1 MQCEDCGNALAK
13 LHLTE
18 IVNSTVTELHLCR
31 RCAERRGFQ
40 QGLHAGPLALTTLV
54 AQLMEDTT
62 PTDDDA
68 LSHMQC
74 PGCGMFFSTFRE
86 TGNLGCAQCYGAFAT
101 ALTPLL
107 RRLHGEPRHIGKAP
121 KKDEPRLALRRQ
133 VLRLHEEL
141 ERAVGREDYEHAA
154 ELRDQIRALESGQD
168 ARVGRAH
175 GA

>member
-40 QGLHAGPLALTTLV
+40 HGMHAGPLALSTLL
-54 AQLMEDTT
+54 AQLMDDTT

-68 LSHMQC
+68 LSHTQC
-74 PGCGMFFSTFRE
+74 SGCGMFFSTFRE
-86 TGNLGCAQCYGAFAT
+86 TGNLGCAQCYTEFGA

-107 RRLHGEPRHIGKAP
+107 RRLHGQPRHVGKAP
-121 KKDEPRLALRRQ
+121 KRDEPRLALRRQ
-133 VLRLHEEL
+133 VQRLHEEL
-141 ERAVGREDYEHAA
+141 EHAVGREEYERAA
-154 ELRDQIRALESGQD
+154 ELRDQIRGLERGQES
-168 ARVGRAH
+168 AVEPQH
-175 GA
+175 GV